1 MSILIDMQKT
11 MELVREYELSDGAS
25 LDNVHLASCGV
36 IIGYNRSARR
46 STVYNTCGY
55 RTSQNIPGMTNVPGV
70 TRKEES
76 VDNRDL
82 LILRNHFSEWL
93 RKKGMKE
100 NEFRVILSDD
110 FHFRRIEYKLIV
122 R

>member
-1 MSILIDMQKT
+1 MDTQTT
-11 MELVREYELSDGAS
+11 MELVKSYVLPDGS
-25 LDNVHLASCGV
+25 KLDNVHLASCGV

-55 RTSQNIPGMTNVPGV
+55 RTKQNIPGMTNVPGV

-76 VDNRDL
+76 VDPNDL
-82 LILRNHFSEWL
+82 LNLRNHFSDWL
-93 RKKGMKE
+93 RKKGMKD

-110 FHFRRIEYKLIV
+110 FHFRRIEYKLIT